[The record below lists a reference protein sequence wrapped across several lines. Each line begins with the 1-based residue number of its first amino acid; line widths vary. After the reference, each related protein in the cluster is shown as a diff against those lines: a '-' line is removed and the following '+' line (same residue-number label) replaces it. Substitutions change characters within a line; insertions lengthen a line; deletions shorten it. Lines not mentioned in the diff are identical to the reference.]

1 MAISLGSVL
10 GFALNAAVLGLD
22 VAPPIVASMG
32 FLLLRRKEQSLLSR
46 GSPQVS
52 QYPLGKIIDE

>member
-32 FLLLRRKEQSLLSR
+32 FLLLRRKEERNRSGDSL
-46 GSPQVS
+46 
-52 QYPLGKIIDE
+52 I